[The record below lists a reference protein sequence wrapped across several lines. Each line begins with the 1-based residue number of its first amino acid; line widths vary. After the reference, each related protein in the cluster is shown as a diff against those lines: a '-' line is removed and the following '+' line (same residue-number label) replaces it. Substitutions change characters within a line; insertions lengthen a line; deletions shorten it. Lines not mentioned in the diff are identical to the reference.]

1 MACIRKRR
9 GKWVID
15 YRDTNGKRCW
25 ETVEG
30 NREDAEL
37 RMSEIIGGGKKPVN
51 RRATF
56 KQWAEHW
63 LETEAKARLKNS
75 TYLEYKAALENH
87 LYPFFGSKRF
97 FKVRRED
104 VKMFIAS
111 KVAEKKS
118 RSTVKN
124 LVAPLRAMYYD
135 AVEDNVATFNP
146 AVKLKKYWPPM
157 EDGKKTRSKPLN
169 REEIQHLLATVKAKM
184 PHYYPLFLTA
194 ARTGLRIGELI
205 VLKWECVDFHGR
217 FIDVR
222 YGWSRGEISST
233 KNKKAREVHMSQHL
247 TNTLKS
253 LLLKRKAEALKNGTG
268 EISELVFL
276 TLGDTRLDENN
287 FRKQV
292 FHRALDLAGLRR
304 VRFHDFRH
312 SFGSLLIDQGEDLN
326 YVKEQLGHHSITLTV
341 DTYGHRMRDDRRA
354 VDGLDEPKNSDSSD
368 HSNKVVAER

>member
-1 MACIRKRR
+1 MACVKKRR

-15 YRDTNGKRCW
+15 YRDTNGKRRW
-25 ETVEG
+25 ETVDG

-37 RMSEIIGGGKKPVN
+37 RMSEIVGGGKKPVN

-75 TYLEYKAALENH
+75 TYLEYEAALENH
-87 LYPFFGSKRF
+87 IYPFFGSMRF

-104 VKMFIAS
+104 VKRFIAE
-111 KVAEKKS
+111 KVAAKKS

-135 AVEDNVATFNP
+135 AIEDNVATSNP
-146 AVKLKKYWPPM
+146 AVKLKKYWPSK
-157 EDGKKTRSKPLN
+157 EEGKKTRPKPLN

-194 ARTGLRIGELI
+194 ARTGLRLGELI
-205 VLKWECVDFHGR
+205 ALKWECIDFHGR

-222 YGWSRGEISST
+222 HGWSRGEISTT

-247 TNTLKS
+247 TDTLKS
-253 LLLKRKAEALKNGTG
+253 LLLRRKAEALKNGTG
-268 EISELVFL
+268 EISEVVFL
-276 TLGDTRLDENN
+276 TPDGTRLDENN

-292 FHRALDLAGLRR
+292 FHRALGLAGLRR
-304 VRFHDFRH
+304 IRFHDFRH
-312 SFGSLLIDQGEDLN
+312 SFSSLLIEQGEDLN
-326 YVKEQLGHHSITLTV
+326 YIKEQLGHHSITLTV
-341 DTYGHRMRDDRRA
+341 DTYGHRLRDDRRA
-354 VDGLDEPKNSDSSD
+354 VDGLDEVKNSDLSD
-368 HSNKVVAER
+368 HPEKLVAER